1 MKDVFSFILKY
12 LAAVFSKEN
21 HAAQFFKIFVTF
33 FQVLGSFTMFSVEWP
48 EGLTKMISWV
58 KSIRLDFIQLPGI
71 SCLWHGISFRSSL
84 MAYTIGPL
92 GVLGALLTPVVV
104 SFLLRQMTKDPPR
117 WNRTLDSF
125 WTNTM
130 FFFFIIYPSVSIAVM
145 NSFDCDVQL
154 GLLKTDYRELCP
166 SFQSFTGMYSTFF
179 FFLYPIG
186 IPCLIIA
193 VLRKEGVEHVVKQ
206 RLVLAEFDAMIAL
219 YVRTS
224 CSLSALRFARL
235 IGETGDDLDEFNR
248 QAHFA
253 FRNLLKRQNVKGA
266 SVLIIEHL
274 EQGAVNMGV
283 RSPFSAS

>member
-1 MKDVFSFILKY
+1 
-12 LAAVFSKEN
+12 
-21 HAAQFFKIFVTF
+21 
-33 FQVLGSFTMFSVEWP
+33 
-48 EGLTKMISWV
+48 
-58 KSIRLDFIQLPGI
+58 
-71 SCLWHGISFRSSL
+71 
-84 MAYTIGPL
+84 
-92 GVLGALLTPVVV
+92 
-104 SFLLRQMTKDPPR
+104 
-117 WNRTLDSF
+117 
-125 WTNTM
+125 
-130 FFFFIIYPSVSIAVM
+130 
-145 NSFDCDVQL
+145 
-154 GLLKTDYRELCP
+154 
-166 SFQSFTGMYSTFF
+166 
-179 FFLYPIG
+179 
-186 IPCLIIA
+186 